1 MEYKLSPSVLAA
13 DFARLGEEAA
23 AVEAAGAQYL
33 HLDVMDG
40 LFAPSLS
47 IGLPVIRSLRQVSG
61 LVFDVHLMIEEPD
74 RYLAD
79 FAAAGADI
87 LTVHGEACRHL
98 DRTLDQIHALGCRSG
113 VALNPA
119 TPFESLRWVLSKVDM
134 ILLMTVNP
142 GFGGQK
148 YVSYMT
154 EKIASLRG
162 WLTEQGYETDIQVD
176 GGITLE
182 NAEEVL
188 QAGANILVAGSAIFG
203 KEPQASTRAFLAC
216 MERMREGGP
225 A

>member
-1 MEYKLSPSVLAA
+1 MEYRLSPSVLAA

-40 LFAPSLS
+40 LFVPSLS
-47 IGLPVIRSLRQVSG
+47 IGLPVIRSLRKVSG
-61 LVFDVHLMIEEPD
+61 LVFDVHLMIGEPD

-79 FAAAGADI
+79 FAASGADI
-87 LTVHGEACRHL
+87 LTVHEETCQHL
-98 DRTLDQIHALGCRSG
+98 DRTLDQIHALGCRTG

-119 TPFESLRWVLSKVDM
+119 TPFETLRWVLPKIDM

-148 YVSYMT
+148 YIPAMT
-154 EKIASLRG
+154 EKIAALRS
-162 WLTEQGYETDIQVD
+162 WLTEQGRETDIQVD
-176 GGITLE
+176 GGITLD

-188 QAGANILVAGSAIFG
+188 QAGANILVAGSAVFEGDPGANI
-203 KEPQASTRAFLAC
+203 RAFLEQ
-216 MERMREGGP
+216 MNRWREGGR